1 MERRRSKNHGLR
13 GKKVEYEDITAGV
26 QDHVQAVT
34 VSESAPI
41 AQPTVQYADASS
53 SSSVVFFPEMSRT
66 GQEER
71 VKHSCRPSEVDGC
84 SNSPNPKRRSPDQR
98 TSHAFRP
105 SSITTLYMASDRP
118 DKPNAQ
124 PEPADSTGPVVME
137 ERRED
142 EHRDEDGAE
151 DEDDDDDEVV
161 IRRGWVGAAGGRNE
175 QRVPLTPPRNQRG
188 QEQQQQQQQQQ
199 HHHYHQEQQ
208 PQQQDH
214 QHQQQQQ
221 EHQHQQMQQEHQVQH
236 QQFQQVEPHE
246 QQQQLQQNPHHE
258 LQLKL
263 QLQQQQGYHLLQ
275 LQHQHQQQFHQQQQQ
290 QLHHLMQH
298 PHLQHHHHQHQQ
310 HIHQQQQQQQNHHQ
324 QQQQQRQHQHGQQQQ
339 QQQRQHQPGQQ
350 EQQQAAKS
358 RPPRDKAARQNQQTQ
373 AACEQAIFQLPRSPV
388 GISST
393 QSDSAISGQDITSE
407 QRLFYG
413 AHIGSETR
421 NVEFKRGGGEYLRS
435 TFRSH
440 LRRYACAFLNS
451 GGGMLL
457 VGVDDEGVVRGLRCD
472 HRQEDRVRLLV
483 DSVLKF
489 FQPPLLPHCYSLS
502 LLPVVRPGPEGLNL
516 KVLRLALQPPPAH
529 TQLALY
535 QTDLGEVY
543 LRRDGSVEG
552 PLSASAIQEWAR
564 QRWSG
569 EVMRL
574 QHCIQMLLAEQGLLL
589 QEMRQ
594 QSLTIAALQRAQMPP
609 TGAPA
614 VASTAPAPTALTPIT
629 QAASAPPP
637 AAPRLEGLR
646 DRLLKG
652 KLSRRVSLAQ
662 TPPQS
667 LSACPSQSDTPILV
681 RTTPASSADHLADVS
696 VSEGGSARQLR
707 SSWLPQGCEG
717 MWGST
722 DGGGPGPPQCQRG
735 AGTEP
740 GEGTQ
745 TTVST
750 ACTIM

>member
-1 MERRRSKNHGLR
+1 
-13 GKKVEYEDITAGV
+13 
-26 QDHVQAVT
+26 
-34 VSESAPI
+34 
-41 AQPTVQYADASS
+41 
-53 SSSVVFFPEMSRT
+53 
-66 GQEER
+66 
-71 VKHSCRPSEVDGC
+71 
-84 SNSPNPKRRSPDQR
+84 
-98 TSHAFRP
+98 
-105 SSITTLYMASDRP
+105 
-118 DKPNAQ
+118 
-124 PEPADSTGPVVME
+124 
-137 ERRED
+137 
-142 EHRDEDGAE
+142 
-151 DEDDDDDEVV
+151 
-161 IRRGWVGAAGGRNE
+161 
-175 QRVPLTPPRNQRG
+175 
-188 QEQQQQQQQQQ
+188 
-199 HHHYHQEQQ
+199 
-208 PQQQDH
+208 
-214 QHQQQQQ
+214 
-221 EHQHQQMQQEHQVQH
+221 
-236 QQFQQVEPHE
+236 
-246 QQQQLQQNPHHE
+246 
-258 LQLKL
+258 
-263 QLQQQQGYHLLQ
+263 
-275 LQHQHQQQFHQQQQQ
+275 
-290 QLHHLMQH
+290 
-298 PHLQHHHHQHQQ
+298 
-310 HIHQQQQQQQNHHQ
+310 
-324 QQQQQRQHQHGQQQQ
+324 
-339 QQQRQHQPGQQ
+339 
-350 EQQQAAKS
+350 
-358 RPPRDKAARQNQQTQ
+358 
-373 AACEQAIFQLPRSPV
+373 
-388 GISST
+388 
-393 QSDSAISGQDITSE
+393 
-407 QRLFYG
+407 
-413 AHIGSETR
+413 
-421 NVEFKRGGGEYLRS
+421 
-435 TFRSH
+435 
-440 LRRYACAFLNS
+440 
-451 GGGMLL
+451 MLL
-457 VGVDDEGVVRGLRCD
+457 VGVDDEGVVRGLHCD

-681 RTTPASSADHLADVS
+681 RTTPASSQDHLADVS

-750 ACTIM
+750 TCTIM

>member
-1 MERRRSKNHGLR
+1 MVN
-13 GKKVEYEDITAGV
+13 
-26 QDHVQAVT
+26 
-34 VSESAPI
+34 
-41 AQPTVQYADASS
+41 
-53 SSSVVFFPEMSRT
+53 
-66 GQEER
+66 
-71 VKHSCRPSEVDGC
+71 
-84 SNSPNPKRRSPDQR
+84 SNSNSRGN
-98 TSHAFRP
+98 TSLVNRN
-105 SSITTLYMASDRP
+105 SSRLQS
-118 DKPNAQ
+118 
-124 PEPADSTGPVVME
+124 
-137 ERRED
+137 
-142 EHRDEDGAE
+142 
-151 DEDDDDDEVV
+151 
-161 IRRGWVGAAGGRNE
+161 
-175 QRVPLTPPRNQRG
+175 L
-188 QEQQQQQQQQQ
+188 
-199 HHHYHQEQQ
+199 
-208 PQQQDH
+208 DH
-214 QHQQQQQ
+214 QGTK
-221 EHQHQQMQQEHQVQH
+221 QHDRTNRHNWQ
-236 QQFQQVEPHE
+236 
-246 QQQQLQQNPHHE
+246 
-258 LQLKL
+258 
-263 QLQQQQGYHLLQ
+263 
-275 LQHQHQQQFHQQQQQ
+275 
-290 QLHHLMQH
+290 
-298 PHLQHHHHQHQQ
+298 
-310 HIHQQQQQQQNHHQ
+310 
-324 QQQQQRQHQHGQQQQ
+324 
-339 QQQRQHQPGQQ
+339 
-350 EQQQAAKS
+350 
-358 RPPRDKAARQNQQTQ
+358 Q